1 MSPVWVPADVVPVL
15 DLFYWPVSRVRRCPA
30 VKLLLKFTSQQ
41 RWHYITH
48 TSPTNRSRN
57 FPSFV
62 YEVSLFISLNIFHEI
77 GADKHAITIAVNFS
91 VNALINYSKISE
103 NCLKIYCQNQINI
116 PNLWILIVDVYNPC
130 LVRRLLVSS
139 GLSFLWSRPHK
150 KAVNKIDRRLRFSE
164 CWYHGSLGAGVVTN
178 LRIVT
183 VLLPRKIWYISSAI
197 TQFQEFVNYTIVTI
211 LTNILPFLHT

>member
-1 MSPVWVPADVVPVL
+1 MQSPALALTAQSPTKPSQLSSVFKPKLQTDPSRNSSARWSLCRIHFHMSPVWVPADVVPVL
-15 DLFYWPVSRVRRCPA
+15 DLFYWPVSHVRRCPA

-130 LVRRLLVSS
+130 LVRRLLVSL

-164 CWYHGSLGAGVVTN
+164 C
-178 LRIVT
+178 
-183 VLLPRKIWYISSAI
+183 
-197 TQFQEFVNYTIVTI
+197 
-211 LTNILPFLHT
+211 